1 MHPSSVRALRADLAT
16 AVRRAEAGEA
26 TVVTVH
32 GRPVAAIGPL
42 SGSAAGTV
50 TSSSGTPTIDQ
61 LVAAGAVLPPPRHR
75 RWRPGDGIS
84 VWSGTRIDQALRLL
98 RG

>member
-1 MHPSSVRALRADLAT
+1 VHTSSVRALRADLAT

-42 SGSAAGTV
+42 SGSVAGSV
-50 TSSSGTPTIDQ
+50 SSSQGTPTIDQ
-61 LVAAGAVLPPPRHR
+61 LVAAGAVLAPPRHR

-84 VWSGTRIDQALRLL
+84 VWSGTRIDQALREL

>member
-1 MHPSSVRALRADLAT
+1 MHTISVRALRADLAT

-42 SGSAAGTV
+42 SGSAVATV
-50 TSSSGTPTIDQ
+50 TSSHGTPTIDQ
-61 LVAAGAVLPPPRHR
+61 LVAAGAVLAPPRRR
-75 RWRPGDGIS
+75 RWRPCDGIS
-84 VWSGTRIDQALRLL
+84 VWSGTRIDQALREL